1 MAAGVVTLAL
11 VVVTAGVVTLALVVV
26 AVVAVPAVVADV
38 VAVALSSTVEALDLL
53 AAVEILVLFVAPSPQ
68 QFEIAS
74 LLPPPSPDSGQD

>member
-1 MAAGVVTLAL
+1 MVA
-11 VVVTAGVVTLALVVV
+11 